1 MKFDPK
7 SILHLHSAEGW
18 LALAVGAV
26 EILVHEP
33 TVRWILTVM
42 LLLGMAFALFFRLS
56 RKGPE
61 EGFSSL
67 HLTFTP
73 HVSGSQHPDASNLNA

>member
-1 MKFDPK
+1 MKFEPEW
-7 SILHLHSAEGW
+7 ILHLHSAEGW

-26 EILVHEP
+26 EVLVHEP

-56 RKGPE
+56 RKGPDE
-61 EGFSSL
+61 DFSTL
-67 HLTFTP
+67 HLTFAP
-73 HVSGSQHPDASNLNA
+73 HASGFQHPNASKLNA